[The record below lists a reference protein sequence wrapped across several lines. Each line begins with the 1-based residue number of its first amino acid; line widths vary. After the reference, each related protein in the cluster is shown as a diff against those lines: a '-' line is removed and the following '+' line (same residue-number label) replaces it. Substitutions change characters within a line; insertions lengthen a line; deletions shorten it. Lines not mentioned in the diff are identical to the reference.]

1 MEYENA
7 TALKGKF
14 LIAMP
19 GMTDPNFHR
28 SVICISEHNTD
39 GAVGI
44 VINNV
49 HPVLSAKMIF
59 KELNLDY
66 AQGAEKKQINIGGP
80 VHINE
85 IFVLHGH
92 PFKSAQTLMVNDELA
107 MSNSIDI
114 IKDIALEKGPESY
127 IISLGCAGWGPGQL
141 ENELLAN
148 YWLTSPYSKDIL
160 FDIPVEARWEES
172 IRKIGVDPVLL
183 LNTAGH
189 A

>member
-7 TALKGKF
+7 TSLKGK
-14 LIAMP
+14 LLTAMP
-19 GMTDPNFHR
+19 GMTDPNFRR

-49 HPVLSAKMIF
+49 HPALSAKMIF

-66 AQGAEKKQINIGGP
+66 VKEAEKKQINIGGP

-85 IFVLHGH
+85 IFVLHGP
-92 PFKSAQTLMVNDELA
+92 PFKSLRTLMINDELA

-160 FDIPVEARWEES
+160 FDISVEERWEES
-172 IRKIGVDPVLL
+172 IRKIGVDPLL
-183 LNTAGH
+183 LSNTAGH

>member
-1 MEYENA
+1 MEYENS
-7 TALKGKF
+7 TALKGKL

-44 VINNV
+44 VINNI

-59 KELNLDY
+59 KELDVDY
-66 AQGAEKKQINIGGP
+66 VAGADNHQVYIGGP
-80 VHINE
+80 VHINK
-85 IFVLHGH
+85 IFILHGP
-92 PFKSAQTLMVNDELA
+92 PFKSVQTLMINAELA

-127 IISLGCAGWGPGQL
+127 IMSLGCAGWGPGQL
-141 ENELLAN
+141 EKELLAN

-160 FDIPVEARWEES
+160 FDISVEERWEES
-172 IRKIGVDPVLL
+172 IKKIGVDPLL
-183 LNTAGH
+183 LSNTAGH